1 MTHPPLL
8 RPANSHAFIAIIAA
22 VLNAFTRVALI
33 PVFVTPLFDKV
44 LAAGEFTELTPIFLT
59 AGTVAIV
66 GAGALWVQDAFFGIA
81 AARVAA
87 TWRMYVYDKLLRR
100 PPGHLGG
107 TSGGLSNRVLTDLRE
122 VETYVRFGMGSL
134 IAEALTLVGV
144 IIVLF
149 VTNAKATLTLLVL
162 VLPVVL
168 VLRTVGRL
176 VQRTSEEALGHTENI
191 GKHLQEGLRHH
202 DTVRAFGAERF
213 MLERIQPDNARTVRS
228 LAQRSR
234 LAALQTPI
242 VQVLVFGAVAVLLF
256 VLVRALQAGETT
268 TGELVTFIGLV
279 ALLATPV
286 QMLPQAY
293 ALYRQARGA
302 ATRLYELAEE
312 IPLHVATPPTTANTN
327 GLVMRD
333 VQFAYPGGAMVLSHV
348 NITLP
353 ERGLVV
359 VTGSSGAGKT
369 TLLKLLLGF
378 EQPAS
383 GAITFQGANL
393 SARFVDPDVQALSAY
408 VPQGQEILSGTVRD
422 NLTYGRDVPPAQI
435 ANAIAAAG
443 LTETIANLPNGLHT
457 ELGEDGSG
465 LSGGQKQR
473 IAIARALTLLPAI
486 LLLDEPTANLDDD
499 AEADLVHVL
508 KNLAEERLVIAVAH
522 RPALIAAAEIRLA
535 VANGSVTLEQS

>member
-1 MTHPPLL
+1 MAHPPLL
-8 RPANSHAFIAIIAA
+8 RPANSHAFIAIVAA
-22 VLNAFTRVALI
+22 IINAVTRVALI
-33 PVFVTPLFDKV
+33 PVFVTPLFDRV
-44 LAAGEFTELTPIFLT
+44 LADGQFTELTPIFLT

-81 AARVAA
+81 AARIAA
-87 TWRMYVYDKLLRR
+87 TWREYVYDKLLKR
-100 PPGHLGG
+100 PPGRLGG

-176 VQRTSEEALGHTENI
+176 VERTSEEALGHTENI

-213 MLERIQPDNARTVRS
+213 MLGRMQPDNARTVHS
-228 LAQRSR
+228 LAQRSK

-268 TGELVTFIGLV
+268 TGELVTFVGLV

-293 ALYRQARGA
+293 ALFRQARGA
-302 ATRLYELAEE
+302 ATRLYDLAEE
-312 IPLHVATPPTTANTN
+312 IPVHVADAPSTPGTR

-333 VQFAYPGGAMVLSHV
+333 VSFAYPDGTAVLSGV
-348 NITLP
+348 NMELP
-353 ERGLVV
+353 ERGLVAV
-359 VTGSSGAGKT
+359 SGSSGAGKT

-378 EQPAS
+378 EQPS
-383 GAITFQGANL
+383 TGSITFAGANL
-393 SARFVDPDVQALSAY
+393 SARFRDANVQALSAY

-422 NLTYGRDVPPAQI
+422 NLTYGRNVPPAQVT
-435 ANAIAAAG
+435 NAIAAAG
-443 LTETIANLPNGLHT
+443 LSETIEHLPKGLDT

-499 AEADLVHVL
+499 AEAELVDVL
-508 KNLAEERLVIAVAH
+508 NTLAQDRLVIAVAH
-522 RPALIAAAEIRLA
+522 RPALIAAAELQVV

>member
-1 MTHPPLL
+1 MAHPPLL

-22 VLNAFTRVALI
+22 VLNALTRVALI
-33 PVFVTPLFDKV
+33 PVFVTPLFDRV
-44 LAAGEFTELTPIFLT
+44 LADGQFTELTPIFLT
-59 AGTVAIV
+59 AGAVAII
-66 GAGALWVQDAFFGIA
+66 GAAALWVQDAFFGIA

-87 TWRMYVYDKLLRR
+87 TWREYVYCKLLHR
-100 PPGHLGG
+100 PPGQLGG

-122 VETYVRFGMGSL
+122 VETYIRFGMGSL

-144 IIVLF
+144 IVVLF
-149 VTNAKATLTLLVL
+149 VTNAQATLTLLLL
-162 VLPVVL
+162 VLPVVF
-168 VLRTVGRL
+168 VLRAVGRL
-176 VQRTSEEALGHTENI
+176 VERTSEEALGHTENI

-213 MLERIQPDNARTVRS
+213 MLGRMIPDNDRTVRS

-256 VLVRALQAGETT
+256 VLIRALQLGETT

-293 ALYRQARGA
+293 ALFRQARGA
-302 ATRLYELAEE
+302 ATRLYALAED
-312 IPLHVATPPTTANTN
+312 IPVTPATVAAQPAAA
-327 GLVMRD
+327 GLRLDGVS
-333 VQFAYPGGAMVLSHV
+333 FAYPDGAPVLTNATVH
-348 NITLP
+348 LP
-353 ERGLVV
+353 ERGLVAV
-359 VTGSSGAGKT
+359 SGSSGAGKT

-378 EQPAS
+378 EQPATGS
-383 GAITFQGANL
+383 LTFRDANL
-393 SARFVDPDVQALSAY
+393 STRFVDEAVQALSAY
-408 VPQGQEILSGTVRD
+408 VPQGQEILSGTVLD
-422 NLTYGRDVPPAQI
+422 NLTYGRDVPAQQI
-435 ANAIAAAG
+435 TAAITAAG
-443 LTETIANLPNGLHT
+443 LTQTIAGLPDGLQT

-473 IAIARALTLLPAI
+473 IAIARALAQLPAI

-499 AEADLVHVL
+499 AEADLVRVL
-508 KNLAEERLVIAVAH
+508 QTLAHDRLVIAVAH
-522 RPALIAAAEIRLA
+522 RPALIAAADIQLV
-535 VANGSVTLEQS
+535 VAEGSVTMERA